1 MFNFVKGAF
10 LSLFH
15 VEESAS
21 RAAFTEKN
29 KKRAS

>member
-29 KKRAS
+29 K